1 MNRKRIGIFGGTFQP
16 IHNGHLLLAEHA
28 LKALSLDSV
37 LFVIDRIPPHKEISG
52 GANTEER
59 VALLNLALEENNS
72 FIPETMELK
81 REGKSYSFDTLTEL
95 HERMPESD
103 LFFLMGSDML
113 RSFTTWYNPEG
124 ISKLATLVCTERA
137 GQNGGEAETAIDL
150 EHRYG
155 TSVIL
160 LDSVSDLSSTEVRNR
175 VYNAIPIDGLVPPSV
190 AHEIY
195 YRGLY
200 QPDSIRNIYTIL
212 KNTISD
218 HRMHHTAGVIET
230 AIRLAHDNHIDTTK
244 ARLAALLH
252 DCAKYLPP
260 DELINRSKDSFQII
274 PVLHAEVGAQLA
286 EEVYGINDPD
296 ILHAIRLHTTGD
308 VGMTELDKII
318 YLADM
323 IEPSRNYPGVEELRS
338 VSDLNKAVYLALKRT
353 LKYTEE
359 SGSAIHPATLRAIYD
374 LGGRK

>member
-252 DCAKYLPP
+252 DCAKYLPT

-359 SGSAIHPATLRAIYD
+359 SGSAIHPATLRAIND

>member
-359 SGSAIHPATLRAIYD
+359 SGSAIHPATLRAIND